1 MKTMITDEQHRLL
14 LLCALRHEG
23 ATLDWKL
30 LARVAQRPG
39 GLDELYRGRVPE
51 KSKAA
56 AKAEELLGATLGS
69 LQDEEARVAVEAE
82 AAERAGARL
91 VTVLDDDYPANLRLI
106 PDLPPFLWVRGKLED
121 RDARSVAVV
130 GTRDVSEDG
139 RRRAA
144 RMARGLVEYSVVVT
158 SGLARGVDTAAHTAT
173 LDAGGRT
180 VAVIGTGIAA
190 PMYPAE
196 NRGLAERIVAEG
208 GAVVSQFWPTSG
220 PARWT
225 FPRRNVTMSGFTQG
239 TVVIEASRT
248 SGAKMQARIASEHGK
263 RAFLLRSLV
272 AAQPWAAK
280 MLEEGRATV
289 VDELAD
295 VLDGLAGAE
304 QMRKAG
310 EQRQQLALAIL

>member
-1 MKTMITDEQHRLL
+1 MTTITEEQHRLL

-23 ATLDWKL
+23 ETLDWKL

-39 GLDELYRGRVPE
+39 GLDELYRGRVAE
-51 KSKAA
+51 RSKAA
-56 AKAEELLGATLGS
+56 AKAEALLGAALGS
-69 LQDEEARVAVEAE
+69 FQDEKERVAAELE
-82 AAERAGARL
+82 AAERTGARL
-91 VTVLDDDYPANLRLI
+91 TTVLDDDYPANLRLI
-106 PDLPPFLWVRGKLED
+106 PDLPPFLWVRGRLEE

-130 GTRDVSEDG
+130 GTREVSQDG
-139 RRRAA
+139 RKRAA
-144 RMARGLVEYSVVVT
+144 RMARGLVEREVVIT
-158 SGLARGVDTAAHTAT
+158 SGLARGVDTSAHTGT

-180 VAVIGTGIAA
+180 VAVVGTGIAA

-196 NRGLAERIVAEG
+196 NRRLAERIVAEG
-208 GAVVSQFWPTSG
+208 GAVVSQFWPTAG

-263 RAFLLRSLV
+263 RVFLLRSLV
-272 AAQPWAAK
+272 DVQPWAAK
-280 MLEEGRATV
+280 MLEEGRAAV
-289 VDELAD
+289 VDELDD
-295 VLDGLAGAE
+295 VLEGLAGAE
-304 QMRKAG
+304 RMRRAG